1 MELVALVRTGEWELN
16 GRGGGRGRGRSS
28 RTESESMAAW
38 CRCRSRSVF
47 CLQLPAV
54 FADVSAGKPQA

>member
-1 MELVALVRTGEWELN
+1 MELLALVRTGEWELN
-16 GRGGGRGRGRSS
+16 GRGRGRNS

-47 CLQLPAV
+47 CLQLLAV
-54 FADVSAGKPQA
+54 FAAVSAGKPSRS